1 MNSYLGVHMATSIP
15 LKVTEPNAPPAYA
28 QVDAHVGRQIR
39 VWRIL
44 ARKSRTELAAAV
56 GVSRQ
61 QIQNYETGRNC
72 VRASTLYA
80 IAGALNVTVGQLFDG
95 LPPTKDFGSLFAKEE
110 ITDPPSE
117 VRFLLGHLM
126 RLSPRLRERVAAL
139 IHALARDEERC
150 VAAGSVFLPLR
161 NRTCQ

>member
-1 MNSYLGVHMATSIP
+1 MATSIP
-15 LKVTEPNAPPAYA
+15 VKATEPNVPRAYSH
-28 QVDAHVGRQIR
+28 VDAHVGRQIR

-95 LPPTKDFGSLFAKEE
+95 LPPTRDLGSLFAKEE
-110 ITDPPSE
+110 ITDPPGE

-139 IHALARDEERC
+139 IHALARDEERSGG
-150 VAAGSVFLPLR
+150 AGSGFLPLR

>member
-1 MNSYLGVHMATSIP
+1 MAASIP
-15 LKVTEPNAPPAYA
+15 LKATELNVPPAYSH
-28 QVDAHVGRQIR
+28 VDAHVGRQIR

-95 LPPTKDFGSLFAKEE
+95 LPPTKDLGSLFAKEE
-110 ITDPPSE
+110 ITDPPGE

-139 IHALARDEERC
+139 IHALARDEERSDG
-150 VAAGSVFLPLR
+150 VGSGSPPLR

>member
-1 MNSYLGVHMATSIP
+1 MGAPIP
-15 LKVTEPNAPPAYA
+15 PKATEPTVPPAYSS
-28 QVDAHVGRQIR
+28 VDAHVGRQIR

-44 ARKSRTELAAAV
+44 ARKSRAQLAEAV

-61 QIQNYETGRNC
+61 QIQKYETGRNR

-95 LPPTKDFGSLFAKEE
+95 LPATRDLGSLFATEE

-126 RLSPRLRERVAAL
+126 RLSPHLRGRVAAL
-139 IHALARDEERC
+139 IQTLARDEERSEGG
-150 VAAGSVFLPLR
+150 GSGFFLPR
-161 NRTCQ
+161 NRACQ